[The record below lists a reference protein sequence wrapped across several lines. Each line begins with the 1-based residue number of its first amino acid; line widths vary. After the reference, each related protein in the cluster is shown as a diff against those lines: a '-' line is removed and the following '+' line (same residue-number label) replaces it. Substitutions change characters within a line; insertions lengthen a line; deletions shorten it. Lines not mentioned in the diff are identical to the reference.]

1 MSHNV
6 TRQICAQKLSFSQL
20 HGFFLLFVRP
30 LERIFRTI
38 SYHDNDMHS
47 KNRQN
52 IVGSTCRVLRKRL
65 GWKQHDLIARCQMM
79 GWVLSRETLAKI
91 ESGFRRV
98 NDAEVAL
105 LARVLNVK
113 PEVLLDAPLEVLLP
127 GARHSPDIVD
137 TIDAQDLVAADE
149 EE

>member
-1 MSHNV
+1 MN
-6 TRQICAQKLSFSQL
+6 C
-20 HGFFLLFVRP
+20 
-30 LERIFRTI
+30 
-38 SYHDNDMHS
+38 

-52 IVGSTCRVLRKRL
+52 IVGSVCRLLRKKH
-65 GWKQHDLIARCQMM
+65 GWKQHDLIARCQTL
-79 GWVLSRETLAKI
+79 GWVVSRETLAKI

-127 GARHSPDIVD
+127 GARHSPELHDNLESE
-137 TIDAQDLVAADE
+137 DLLAAEDKD
-149 EE
+149 

>member
-1 MSHNV
+1 
-6 TRQICAQKLSFSQL
+6 
-20 HGFFLLFVRP
+20 
-30 LERIFRTI
+30 
-38 SYHDNDMHS
+38 MHS

-137 TIDAQDLVAADE
+137 NIDAQDLMAADE
-149 EE
+149 EK

>member
-1 MSHNV
+1 M
-6 TRQICAQKLSFSQL
+6 Q
-20 HGFFLLFVRP
+20 
-30 LERIFRTI
+30 
-38 SYHDNDMHS
+38 S

-52 IVGSTCRVLRKRL
+52 IVGSICRALRKKH
-65 GWKQHDLIARCQMM
+65 GWKQHDLIAHCQMM
-79 GWVLSRETLAKI
+79 GWVVSRETIAKI

-127 GARHSPDIVD
+127 GARHSPEINDNIEGE
-137 TIDAQDLVAADE
+137 DLMAADE
-149 EE
+149 KE

>member
-1 MSHNV
+1 
-6 TRQICAQKLSFSQL
+6 
-20 HGFFLLFVRP
+20 
-30 LERIFRTI
+30 
-38 SYHDNDMHS
+38 MHS

-52 IVGSTCRVLRKRL
+52 IVGSICRSIRKKH

-79 GWVLSRETLAKI
+79 GWALSRETLAKI

-113 PEVLLDAPLEVLLP
+113 PEVLLNAPLELLLP
-127 GARHSPDIVD
+127 AARHSPELSEEIECG
-137 TIDAQDLVAADE
+137 DLLAAEDE
-149 EE
+149 E

>member
-1 MSHNV
+1 MHSN
-6 TRQICAQKLSFSQL
+6 
-20 HGFFLLFVRP
+20 
-30 LERIFRTI
+30 
-38 SYHDNDMHS
+38 MHS

-52 IVGSTCRVLRKRL
+52 IVGSICRITRKKY

-79 GWVLSRETLAKI
+79 GWALSRETLAKI

-113 PEVLLDAPLEVLLP
+113 PEVLLNAPLEILLP
-127 GARHSPDIVD
+127 AARHSPEISEDIESE
-137 TIDAQDLVAADE
+137 DLMVAEDGKADE
-149 EE
+149 KKD